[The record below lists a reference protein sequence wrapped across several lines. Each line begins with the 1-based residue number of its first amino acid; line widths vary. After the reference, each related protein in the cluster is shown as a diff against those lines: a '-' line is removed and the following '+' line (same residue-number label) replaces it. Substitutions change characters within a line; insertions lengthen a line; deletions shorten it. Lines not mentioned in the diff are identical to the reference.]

1 MRIKAAYLSVMEV
14 LPAHFSAKR
23 ATMSKFLQPLRTMVN
38 WKTNLYSCWLGCFFT
53 GIAIS
58 MVLPFLPLL
67 VMKLG
72 VHENETFWSS
82 LVFSIT
88 FLVSAIA
95 SPLWG
100 KLSDR
105 YGRKVMLLRAS
116 LGMSIIIFCQAFV
129 TDIWQLLALRGIM
142 GITSGYIPT
151 AIALVGSQIPPE
163 RSGWGLSVLSTAQ
176 ISGMLLGPLLGGLIA
191 DTMGISTVFI
201 STSILLIV
209 SFLISLFLIREEQ
222 YLPVA
227 RKKKEEPR
235 IPWSKQ
241 VSSVRL
247 ILALLLASLLIQ
259 VINSSINPI
268 LLLYVKKLDPLLEN
282 LAFTSGIISSAPG
295 FSALFAAPILGKLGD
310 RLGIPKILFVA
321 LLFTALIL
329 FITFFASSV
338 FQLGF
343 LRFLL
348 GFGEGALFPCIQS
361 LLLQHTDKN
370 IYGRVFGYNQ
380 SSIYLGNILGPL
392 LGSYI
397 AMLFDF
403 NYIFLIVGVL
413 LIINALNI
421 YLAQKSAVHTGD
433 KQL

>member
-1 MRIKAAYLSVMEV
+1 MKPHFLMKM
-14 LPAHFSAKR
+14 PASL
-23 ATMSKFLQPLRTMVN
+23 KFFQPLFTMVN
-38 WKTNLYSCWLGCFFT
+38 WKTNLYTCWLGCFFT

-58 MVLPFLPLL
+58 MVLPFLPLM

-72 VHENETFWSS
+72 VHENETIWSS

-95 SPLWG
+95 TPFWG

-116 LGMSIIIFCQAFV
+116 LGMSIVIFCQAFV
-129 TDIWQLLALRGIM
+129 TDVWQLLALRGIM

-151 AIALVGSQIPPE
+151 AIALVGSQIPAE

-176 ISGMLLGPLLGGLIA
+176 ISGVLIGPLLGGFIA
-191 DTMGISTVFI
+191 DSVGISAVFI
-201 STSILLIV
+201 GTSILLIV
-209 SFLISLFLIREEQ
+209 SFFISMFLIKEDKRS
-222 YLPVA
+222 PIT
-227 RKKKEEPR
+227 RKKKIETPLS
-235 IPWSKQ
+235 WTKQ
-241 VSSVRL
+241 VTSVRL
-247 ILALLLASLLIQ
+247 IFALLLASLLIQ

-282 LAFTSGIISSAPG
+282 LAFTSGVISAAPG
-295 FSALFAAPILGKLGD
+295 FSALFAAPALGNLGD
-310 RLGIPKILFVA
+310 RMGIPKILFIA
-321 LLFTALIL
+321 LLFTAVIL
-329 FITFFASSV
+329 FVTFFASSI

-361 LLLQHTDKN
+361 LLLKHTDKN
-370 IYGRVFGYNQ
+370 IYGTVFGYNQ
-380 SSIYLGNILGPL
+380 SSIYIGNIVGPL

-403 NYIFLIVGVL
+403 NYIFLIVAVL
-413 LIINALNI
+413 LLVNAANI
-421 YLAQKSAVHTGD
+421 YFAHKSVLKAANLQK
-433 KQL
+433 

>member
-1 MRIKAAYLSVMEV
+1 
-14 LPAHFSAKR
+14 
-23 ATMSKFLQPLRTMVN
+23 MVN
-38 WKTNLYSCWLGCFFT
+38 WKTNLYTCWLGCFFT

-72 VHENETFWSS
+72 VNDNETLWSG

-95 SPLWG
+95 TPFWG

-116 LGMSIIIFCQAFV
+116 LGMSIVIFCQAFV
-129 TDIWQLLALRGIM
+129 SDVWQLLALRGIM

-151 AIALVGSQIPPE
+151 AIALIGSQIPAE

-176 ISGMLLGPLLGGLIA
+176 ISGVLIGPLLGGFIA
-191 DTMGISTVFI
+191 DTVNISAVFI
-201 STSILLIV
+201 STSVLLIG
-209 SFLISLFLIREEQ
+209 SFFISMFLIKEDKQQAI
-222 YLPVA
+222 LP
-227 RKKKEEPR
+227 KEKEKTR
-235 IPWSKQ
+235 VSWTKQ

-247 ILALLLASLLIQ
+247 IIALLFASMLIQ

-268 LLLYVKKLDPLLEN
+268 LLLYVKKLDPLLDN
-282 LAFTSGIISSAPG
+282 LAFTSGVISAAPG
-295 FSALFAAPILGKLGD
+295 FSALFAAPVLGKLGD
-310 RLGIPKILFVA
+310 RLGIPKILFAA
-321 LLFTALIL
+321 LLFTAVIL
-329 FITFFASSV
+329 FITFFATSV
-338 FQLGF
+338 VQLGF

-361 LLLQHTDKN
+361 LLLQHTDRS
-370 IYGRVFGYNQ
+370 IYGTVFGYNQ
-380 SSIYLGNILGPL
+380 SSIYIGNIVGPL
-392 LGSYI
+392 IGSYI

-403 NYIFLIVGVL
+403 NYIFLIVAVL
-413 LIINALNI
+413 LIINAVNI
-421 YLAQKSAVHTGD
+421 YLAQRGVLD
-433 KQL
+433 KANSPASS